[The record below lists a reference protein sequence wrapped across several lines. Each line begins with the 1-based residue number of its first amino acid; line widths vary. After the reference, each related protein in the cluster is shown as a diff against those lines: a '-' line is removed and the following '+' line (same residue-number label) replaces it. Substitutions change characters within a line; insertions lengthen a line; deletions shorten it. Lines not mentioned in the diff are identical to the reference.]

1 MSRIWLEAAVNGP
14 WTRGNQPAIPLS
26 AAEIAA
32 DCLACA
38 KAGAAIVHFHPY
50 DTGTGLQVDTTE
62 AYAEVIERVREV
74 DEKVIVYGTLPM
86 AGLPN
91 VSDTMSPQQRFA
103 HVKGLAERGLIEWTV
118 LDPGSTNI
126 THDSWIAEGRE
137 GFTYLNPESHV
148 RYGLELCTE
157 KGLHPSYAVYE
168 AGFIRQGA
176 ALHRA
181 TPGCPMPVYRYMFS
195 DRLTF
200 SFPPELY
207 ALEAY
212 DTLRAEEHPDA
223 PWMVA
228 GLAVDIRPLIAPA
241 VERGGHVRVGLE
253 DQPFG
258 VEVTN
263 VALVEEAVQLI
274 EAAGGTLASPEEVR
288 AGLK

>member
-1 MSRIWLEAAVNGP
+1 MNRIWLEAAVNGP
-14 WTRGNQPAIPLS
+14 WTRKNQPAIPVS
-26 AAEIAA
+26 PEEIAA
-32 DCLACA
+32 DCIACA

-50 DTGTGLQVDTTE
+50 DVATGLQVDTTD

-74 DEKVIVYGTLPM
+74 DESVIIYGTLPM

-91 VSDTMSPQQRFA
+91 VSGAMSPAQRFA
-103 HVKGLAERGLIEWTV
+103 HVKGLAERGLIEWSV
-118 LDPGSTNI
+118 VDPGSTNI
-126 THDSWIAEGRE
+126 THDAWIAEGRE
-137 GFTYLNPESHV
+137 GFTYFNPESHV
-148 RYGLELCTE
+148 RYGLELCAA
-157 KGLHPSYAVYE
+157 KGLHPSYAIYE
-168 AGFIRQGA
+168 PGFIRQGA

-181 TPGCPMPVYRYMFS
+181 FPGCPTPLYRYMFS
-195 DRLTF
+195 DQLTF

-212 DTLRAEEHPDA
+212 NTLREAEAPGT

-258 VEVTN
+258 VETTN
-263 VALVEEAVQLI
+263 VALVEEAARLI
-274 EAAGGTLASPEEVR
+274 EAAGGTLATPEDVR
-288 AGLK
+288 ARLR

>member
-1 MSRIWLEAAVNGP
+1 MSKIWLEAAVNGP
-14 WTRGNQPAIPLS
+14 WTRSRQPSIPVS
-26 AAEIAA
+26 PEDIAA
-32 DCLACA
+32 DCIACA
-38 KAGAAIVHFHPY
+38 EAGAAILHFHPY
-50 DTGTGLQVDTTE
+50 DVSSGLQVDTAE

-74 DEKVIVYGTLPM
+74 NEEVIIYGTLPM

-91 VSDTMSPQQRFA
+91 VSDTMRPAERFA
-103 HVKGLAERGLIEWTV
+103 HVKGLAERGLIEWSV
-118 LDPGSTNI
+118 VDPGSTNI
-126 THDSWIAEGRE
+126 THDAWIAEGRE
-137 GFTYLNPESHV
+137 GFTYFNPESHV
-148 RYGLELCTE
+148 RYGLELCRE
-157 KGLHPSYAVYE
+157 KGLHPSYAIYE
-168 AGFIRQGA
+168 PGFIRQGA

-181 TPGCPMPVYRYMFS
+181 FPGCPKPLYRYMFS

-212 DTLRAEEHPDA
+212 NTLREEEAPGA

-263 VALVEEAVQLI
+263 VALVEEAVTLI
-274 EAAGGTLASPEEVR
+274 EAAGGTLATPDEVR
-288 AGLK
+288 AGLR